1 MRLAETNI
9 VRHAYSHFKIT
20 LHTYLCRYKSGTAR
34 PLACDAVKWIAPKSI
49 ICQVSTIKTN
59 TKINTTK
66 KAVFDKITKILV
78 KILYLQR
85 IFTCF
90 IV

>member
-34 PLACDAVKWIAPKSI
+34 PLACDAVKWIAPKDA
-49 ICQVSTIKTN
+49 QKKHKKNKKTL
-59 TKINTTK
+59 
-66 KAVFDKITKILV
+66 DP
-78 KILYLQR
+78 
-85 IFTCF
+85 
-90 IV
+90 